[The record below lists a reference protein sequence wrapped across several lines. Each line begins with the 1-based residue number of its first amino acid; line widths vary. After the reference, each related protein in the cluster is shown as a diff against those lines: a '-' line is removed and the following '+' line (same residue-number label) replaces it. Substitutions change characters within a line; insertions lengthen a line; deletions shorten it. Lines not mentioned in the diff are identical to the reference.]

1 MKYKIKVYSIWEFG
15 QRKDAEGNPHQE
27 DCTYPLPADLKDTDR
42 TFILCDGMG
51 GHDAGEVASAT
62 VCQAMGEYIA
72 QDKEREAKDIFSD
85 DVLKGALAAAFDAL
99 DLKDNGAEKKM
110 GTTMTFLRLHRDGA
124 TIAHI
129 GDSRVYH
136 IRPGKDGMD
145 TRILFETEDHSLVNN
160 LIKIGELTREEAR
173 HSSQKNVIT
182 RAMQPHPDYRPKADI
197 YHTADI
203 QAGDFFYMCSDGMLE
218 QSDMES
224 GESLRNIFSHKIDS
238 TERKVEILKDVTEDN
253 RDNHTA
259 LIIEVVEVS
268 GAPTKSAPAP
278 KEEKKSEA
286 GSAIPSKRMAIVE
299 EDTKSEEKPSG
310 GKSGKYM
317 LLALIVA
324 VVVGAVYF
332 CLNYLPGCSDKDKK
346 TEMTEDKERGE
357 RGEGGERDAKS
368 KIKEIKS
375 PKQQSTPAE
384 EAESDQSNIAPIAS
398 PTADKPS
405 AATPA
410 TTGAAK
416 PEGKTNADNQK
427 QEVIPGFKVPPVKP
441 KQDGDI
447 LPSDQQKAQEQLQK
461 KNQQERTPAKPK

>member
-72 QDKEREAKDIFSD
+72 QDQEREAKDIFSD

-268 GAPTKSAPAP
+268 GAPTKVVPTP
-278 KEEKKSEA
+278 KEEKKPTPKEDTKSEA
-286 GSAIPSKRMAIVE
+286 GTAIPSKRMAIVE
-299 EDTKSEEKPSG
+299 KDTKSEGKPSG
-310 GKSGKYM
+310 GKSGKY
-317 LLALIVA
+317 LTLALIVA

-357 RGEGGERDAKS
+357 RGEGNAKS

-375 PKQQSTPAE
+375 PKRQSTPAE

-398 PTADKPS
+398 PTAGKPS

-410 TTGAAK
+410 ATTTSATDAAQPK
-416 PEGKTNADNQK
+416 RKTNTDNKK
-427 QEVIPGFKVPPVKP
+427 QESISGLQVPTVKP
-441 KQDGDI
+441 KKDGDVVS
-447 LPSDQQKAQEQLQK
+447 SDEQKVQEELK
-461 KNQQERTPAKPK
+461 KKK

>member
-85 DVLKGALAAAFDAL
+85 NVLKGALAAAFDAL

-268 GAPTKSAPAP
+268 GAPTKVVPTP
-278 KEEKKSEA
+278 KEEKKPTPKEDTKPEA
-286 GSAIPSKRMAIVE
+286 GTAIPSKRMAIVE
-299 EDTKSEEKPSG
+299 EDTKSEGKSSG
-310 GKSGKYM
+310 GKSGKY
-317 LLALIVA
+317 LTLALIVA

-332 CLNYLPGCSDKDKK
+332 CLNYLPGCSDNDKK

-357 RGEGGERDAKS
+357 RGEGNAKS

-375 PKQQSTPAE
+375 TKQQSTPAE

-398 PTADKPS
+398 PTAGKPS

-416 PEGKTNADNQK
+416 PEGKTNAYNQK

-441 KQDGDI
+441 KQDGEV

-461 KNQQERTPAKPK
+461 IY

>member
-268 GAPTKSAPAP
+268 GAPTKVVPTP
-278 KEEKKSEA
+278 KEDTKPEA

-299 EDTKSEEKPSG
+299 EDTKSEGKPSG
-310 GKSGKYM
+310 GKSGKY
-317 LLALIVA
+317 LTLALIVA

-357 RGEGGERDAKS
+357 RGEEDAKS

-375 PKQQSTPAE
+375 PKRQSTPAE

-398 PTADKPS
+398 PTAGKPS

-416 PEGKTNADNQK
+416 PEGKPNADNQK
-427 QEVIPGFKVPPVKP
+427 QEVIPGLKVPPVKP
-441 KQDGDI
+441 KQDGEV

-461 KNQQERTPAKPK
+461 IY

>member
-136 IRPGKDGMD
+136 IRPGKDGED

-173 HSSQKNVIT
+173 HSNQKNVIT

-197 YHTADI
+197 YHTSDI
-203 QAGDFFYMCSDGMLE
+203 KAGDFFYMCSDGMLE
-218 QSDMES
+218 QADMEN
-224 GESLRNIFSHKIDS
+224 GESLRNIFSRKIDS

-332 CLNYLPGCSDKDKK
+332 CLNYLPGCSDKEEK

-357 RGEGGERDAKS
+357 KRGKDSKR

-375 PKQQSTPAE
+375 PKRQTNPTE
-384 EAESDQSNIAPIAS
+384 EAESDRSNIGPIAS
-398 PTADKPS
+398 PTAGQPS

-410 TTGAAK
+410 ATTTSSTGGANPDTDASSTKSKKKPIDKKTDQILENLQNGGNSGAA
-416 PEGKTNADNQK
+416 
-427 QEVIPGFKVPPVKP
+427 
-441 KQDGDI
+441 
-447 LPSDQQKAQEQLQK
+447 LSDEQKAQEELK
-461 KNQQERTPAKPK
+461 KKK

>member
-268 GAPTKSAPAP
+268 GAPTKVVPTP
-278 KEEKKSEA
+278 KEEKKPTPKEDTKPEA
-286 GSAIPSKRMAIVE
+286 GAAIPSKRMAIVE
-299 EDTKSEEKPSG
+299 EDTKSEGKPSG
-310 GKSGKYM
+310 GKSGKY
-317 LLALIVA
+317 LTLALIVA

-346 TEMTEDKERGE
+346 TEMTVDKERGE
-357 RGEGGERDAKS
+357 RGERGEGNAKS

-375 PKQQSTPAE
+375 TKRQSTPTE

-398 PTADKPS
+398 PTAGKPS

-416 PEGKTNADNQK
+416 PEGKTNTDNQK
-427 QEVIPGFKVPPVKP
+427 QEVIPGLKVPSVKP
-441 KQDGDI
+441 KQDGEV

-461 KNQQERTPAKPK
+461 IY

>member
-1 MKYKIKVYSIWEFG
+1 M
-15 QRKDAEGNPHQE
+15 
-27 DCTYPLPADLKDTDR
+27 PADLKDTDR

-268 GAPTKSAPAP
+268 GAPTKVVPTP
-278 KEEKKSEA
+278 KEEKKPTPKEDTKSEA
-286 GSAIPSKRMAIVE
+286 VAAIPSKRMAIVE
-299 EDTKSEEKPSG
+299 KDTKSEGKPSG
-310 GKSGKYM
+310 GKSGKY
-317 LLALIVA
+317 LTLALIVA

-357 RGEGGERDAKS
+357 RGEGDAKS

-375 PKQQSTPAE
+375 TKQQSTPAE

-398 PTADKPS
+398 PTAGKPS
-405 AATPA
+405 ATTPA

-427 QEVIPGFKVPPVKP
+427 QEVIPGLKVPSVKP
-441 KQDGDI
+441 KQDGDV

-461 KNQQERTPAKPK
+461 IY

>member
-268 GAPTKSAPAP
+268 GAPTKVVPTP
-278 KEEKKSEA
+278 KEDTKSEA
-286 GSAIPSKRMAIVE
+286 GSVIPSKRMAIVE
-299 EDTKSEEKPSG
+299 EDTKSEGKPSG
-310 GKSGKYM
+310 GKSGKY
-317 LLALIVA
+317 LTLALIVA

-357 RGEGGERDAKS
+357 RGEGDAKS

-375 PKQQSTPAE
+375 PKRHSTPTE

-398 PTADKPS
+398 PTAGKPS

-416 PEGKTNADNQK
+416 PEGKPNADNQK
-427 QEVIPGFKVPPVKP
+427 QEVIPGLKVPSVKP
-441 KQDGDI
+441 KQDGEV

-461 KNQQERTPAKPK
+461 IY

>member
-1 MKYKIKVYSIWEFG
+1 MKYKFKVYSIWEFG

-110 GTTMTFLRLHRDGA
+110 GTTMTFLRLHRNGA

-268 GAPTKSAPAP
+268 GAPTKVVPTP
-278 KEEKKSEA
+278 KEDTKSEA
-286 GSAIPSKRMAIVE
+286 GTAIPSKRMAIVE
-299 EDTKSEEKPSG
+299 EDTKSERKPSG
-310 GKSGKYM
+310 GKSGKY
-317 LLALIVA
+317 LTLALIVA

-357 RGEGGERDAKS
+357 RGERDAKS

-375 PKQQSTPAE
+375 PKRQSTPAE

-398 PTADKPS
+398 PTAGKPS

-427 QEVIPGFKVPPVKP
+427 QEVIPGLKVPSVKP
-441 KQDGDI
+441 KQDGEV

-461 KNQQERTPAKPK
+461 IY

>member
-1 MKYKIKVYSIWEFG
+1 MNYKIKVYSIWEFG
-15 QRKDAEGNPHQE
+15 QRKDADGNPHQE

-268 GAPTKSAPAP
+268 GAPTKVVPTP

-332 CLNYLPGCSDKDKK
+332 CLNYLPGCSDKEEK

-357 RGEGGERDAKS
+357 KRGKDS
-368 KIKEIKS
+368 KRRIKEIKS
-375 PKQQSTPAE
+375 PKRQTNPAE
-384 EAESDQSNIAPIAS
+384 ETESDRSNIGPIAS
-398 PTADKPS
+398 PTAGQPS

-427 QEVIPGFKVPPVKP
+427 QEVIPGLKVPPVKP
-441 KQDGDI
+441 KQDGDV

-461 KNQQERTPAKPK
+461 IY

>member
-85 DVLKGALAAAFDAL
+85 NVLKGALAAAFDAL

-238 TERKVEILKDVTEDN
+238 TERKVEILKDVTENN

-268 GAPTKSAPAP
+268 GDPTKVVPTP
-278 KEEKKSEA
+278 KEDTKSEA

-299 EDTKSEEKPSG
+299 EDTKSEGKPSG
-310 GKSGKYM
+310 GKSGKY
-317 LLALIVA
+317 LTLALIVA

-357 RGEGGERDAKS
+357 RGEGNAKS

-398 PTADKPS
+398 PTAGKPS

-416 PEGKTNADNQK
+416 PEGKTNAYNQK

-441 KQDGDI
+441 KQDGEV

-461 KNQQERTPAKPK
+461 IY

>member
-268 GAPTKSAPAP
+268 GAPTKVVPTP
-278 KEEKKSEA
+278 KEEKKSTPKEDTKSEA
-286 GSAIPSKRMAIVE
+286 GSVIPSKRMAIVE
-299 EDTKSEEKPSG
+299 EDTKSEGKPSG
-310 GKSGKYM
+310 GKSGKY
-317 LLALIVA
+317 LTLALIVA

-357 RGEGGERDAKS
+357 RGERGEGNAKS

-375 PKQQSTPAE
+375 TKRQSTPAE
-384 EAESDQSNIAPIAS
+384 ETESDQSNIAPIAS
-398 PTADKPS
+398 PTAGKPS

-416 PEGKTNADNQK
+416 PEGKPNADNQK
-427 QEVIPGFKVPPVKP
+427 QEVIPGLKVPSVKP
-441 KQDGDI
+441 KQDGDV
-447 LPSDQQKAQEQLQK
+447 LSSDQQKAQEQLQK
-461 KNQQERTPAKPK
+461 IY

>member
-72 QDKEREAKDIFSD
+72 QDQEREAKDIFSD

-268 GAPTKSAPAP
+268 GAPTKVVPTP
-278 KEEKKSEA
+278 KEDTKSEA
-286 GSAIPSKRMAIVE
+286 GSVIPSKRMAIVE
-299 EDTKSEEKPSG
+299 EDTKSEGKPSG
-310 GKSGKYM
+310 GKSGKY
-317 LLALIVA
+317 LTLALIVA

-357 RGEGGERDAKS
+357 RGEGDAKS

-375 PKQQSTPAE
+375 PKRHSTPTE

-398 PTADKPS
+398 PTAGKPS

-416 PEGKTNADNQK
+416 PEGKPNADNQK
-427 QEVIPGFKVPPVKP
+427 QEVIPGLKVPSVKP
-441 KQDGDI
+441 KQDGEV

-461 KNQQERTPAKPK
+461 IY

>member
-51 GHDAGEVASAT
+51 GHDAVEVASAT

-268 GAPTKSAPAP
+268 GAPTKVVPTP
-278 KEEKKSEA
+278 KEDTKSEA
-286 GSAIPSKRMAIVE
+286 GSVIPSKRMAIVE
-299 EDTKSEEKPSG
+299 EDTKSEGKPSG
-310 GKSGKYM
+310 GKSGKY
-317 LLALIVA
+317 LTLALIVA

-357 RGEGGERDAKS
+357 RGEGDAKS

-375 PKQQSTPAE
+375 PKRHSTPTE

-398 PTADKPS
+398 PTAGKPS

-416 PEGKTNADNQK
+416 PEGKPNADNQK
-427 QEVIPGFKVPPVKP
+427 QEVIPGLKVPSVKP
-441 KQDGDI
+441 KQDGEV

-461 KNQQERTPAKPK
+461 IY